1 MRNKFERLL
10 KLSLTKRY
18 FAKAA
23 TLVGAACFMAACT
36 ASSPTDALVTYSIPA
51 QGPKFDDYDPQE
63 FGYRR
68 PESYPIH
75 GIDISR
81 WQTDVDWQTLRRS
94 KIRFAFIKATEGGD
108 HTDKLFQ
115 DHWNNAARARMPRAA
130 YHFYYFCTS
139 PEKQARWF
147 IQNVPKSRTAL
158 PPILDIE
165 WNHQSPSCKRKP
177 DAATI
182 QSEMRR
188 FLTLLERH
196 YGQKPLIYTTVD
208 FFKDGNLANFQ
219 GYPFWL
225 RSVANHPK
233 NIYGQKP
240 WLFWQY
246 TGTGKV
252 PGIKG
257 KTDINVFAGSSE
269 TWANWVKSNIN
280 Q

>member
-1 MRNKFERLL
+1 MRNKFGRYL
-10 KLSLTKRY
+10 KLSLTDRY
-18 FAKAA
+18 VAKLAP
-23 TLVGAACFMAACT
+23 LLGAAWLLAACT
-36 ASSPTDALVTYSIPA
+36 ASSPTDALITYSVPS
-51 QGPKFDDYDPQE
+51 QGPKFEDFDPQE

-75 GIDISR
+75 GIDMSR
-81 WQTDVDWQTLRRS
+81 WQTDVDWQTLRNS
-94 KIRFAFIKATEGGD
+94 NIRFAFIKATEGGD

-115 DHWNNAARARMPRAA
+115 QHWNNASRARIPRAA

-139 PEKQARWF
+139 PEVQARWF
-147 IQNVPKSRTAL
+147 IRNVPKSRTAL

-165 WNHQSPSCKRKP
+165 WNHQSKTCKRKP
-177 DAATI
+177 DAETI

-188 FLTLLERH
+188 FLRIIERH

-208 FFKDGNLANFQ
+208 FYKDGALNQFK

-225 RSVANHPK
+225 RSVADHPK
-233 NIYGQKP
+233 NVYGQQS

-257 KTDINVFAGSSE
+257 KTDINVFAGSRK
-269 TWANWVKSNIN
+269 TWANWVQSNLN
-280 Q
+280 K